1 MESRVGLCNSLV
13 EGLALRSRN
22 VELQLGRL
30 ARTVA
35 GGEGAGAPGGAAV
48 DFVEVGE
55 HGWMWY

>member
-1 MESRVGLCNSLV
+1 VGLGNSLV